1 MLSEESLE
9 KLSERLVNRIEDL
22 NAFMIKKLARQLKD
36 IGTLTPSQLREV
48 FQSVKY
54 GNDIN
59 EIINKIVQINNAN
72 VEDIYSIFEEVA
84 KKNQNYAKQFYEYR
98 NISFIPY
105 ESNTQLQAL
114 VRALATNTS
123 RLYLNISNSSAFGLL
138 QADGS
143 IRYTKLSEVYQK
155 LTDNAIL
162 NITTGRESYEKV
174 IKDTI
179 KNISRNGIQYVDY
192 SSGYHR
198 RLDSSVRMNIMD
210 GIRGLENELQR
221 QFGEE
226 FGADGVEVVHH
237 KNPAPDH
244 STNDKDGWYDIDGK
258 QFSIEE
264 YSNINNRLVRKVST
278 MNCYHYTIPII
289 KGVSK
294 PIYSEEE
301 LKRDKKANI
310 EGFEFEDKHYTN
322 YEGTQLLRR
331 LELEIRKCK
340 DEYIGYKSAELNEEA
355 ILVQRKITYFT
366 KKYKELS
373 KISGLP
379 TRIERLKVNG
389 YKK

>member
-226 FGADGVEVVHH
+226 FEADGVEVVHH